1 MFSSHRNNLK
11 AHLSLLERSK
21 CDIVLEPEKPFP
33 ILAEILAQRKSLRK
47 VFMPNLDFFLN
58 NNPAKDTDPYPFQ
71 GTFEEVKNETFVIL
85 HTSGSTGIP
94 KPVHVPHMVFSSQ
107 DAQQLIPFLGG
118 KPTWVDRI
126 RGKRLF
132 VGLPLF
138 HAACLAKMAYSVF
151 TGATL
156 VLPPAVPLTADV
168 VNAVFTH
175 ANVDCAIVAPSL
187 IIDIYKTPEYLANT
201 IQRVESLAYVGGT
214 VSKTIGDEISSKIEL
229 ITMFGATETL
239 SHPIELKDDPQ
250 DWEYI
255 SFSSFA
261 GCDFRP
267 VSDDLYEMIVVRN
280 PELSLFQG
288 VFAAFPK
295 LNEYSTNDLYEAHP
309 TKKGLWKFRMRS
321 DDIICFNNAEKL
333 NPVTMEAT
341 ITGHP
346 KVQSAVIGGHGQFQ
360 ACLLLEPKHNL
371 KTPEEIASFI
381 DDVWPTVV
389 EANKDCPAHGRVMK
403 SYIMLTDPAR
413 PLPRAGKDTVQRSMV
428 FQLYKHEFMSIYNQY
443 AKPDATPQAIPSENL
458 INGVD
463 QAGPSN
469 RSPSNSSNSVHNSDL
484 APAQDRIAQQQLSFN
499 DQEIEAVV
507 EKCLRRLLPEMI
519 TRQLD
524 EALGNVMV
532 RMAADLLQTRQPN
545 PTVSVNGTGEGEP
558 SLKAVLAQ
566 VLSETT
572 YLTGLTYDVN
582 LFESG
587 LDSLQVPMLMKR
599 LNDMLRR
606 RGRKEPITTKLLYDN
621 PSIDQL
627 AQALSGGN

>member
-1 MFSSHRNNLK
+1 
-11 AHLSLLERSK
+11 
-21 CDIVLEPEKPFP
+21 
-33 ILAEILAQRKSLRK
+33 
-47 VFMPNLDFFLN
+47 MPNLDFFLDNSSAN
-58 NNPAKDTDPYPFQ
+58 NADPYPFQ
-71 GTFEEVKNETFVIL
+71 GTFEEVKNKTFVIL

-118 KPTWVDRI
+118 RPTWVDRI

-138 HAACLAKMAYSVF
+138 HAACLAKMAYSAF

-156 VLPPAVPLTADV
+156 VLPPTVPLTADV

-187 IIDIYKTPEYLANT
+187 IIDIYKNPEYLANT
-201 IQRVESLAYVGGT
+201 IQRVKSLAYVGGT
-214 VSKTIGDEISSKIEL
+214 VSRTIGDDISSKIEL
-229 ITMFGATETL
+229 VTMFGATETL
-239 SHPIELKDDPQ
+239 SHPIELKDDPK

-255 SFSSFA
+255 CFSSFT
-261 GCDFRP
+261 GCAFRP
-267 VSDDLYEMIVVRN
+267 VGDSLYEMIVVRN

-288 VFAAFPK
+288 VFATFPE

-309 TKKGLWKFRMRS
+309 TKEGLWRFRMRS

-341 ITGHP
+341 ITGHS

-360 ACLLLEPKHNL
+360 ACLLLEPKHYL
-371 KTPEEIASFI
+371 STPEMTTSFV
-381 DDVWPTVV
+381 DEVWPTVV

-403 SYIMLTDPAR
+403 DFIMLTDPAR
-413 PLPRAGKDTVQRSMV
+413 PLPRAGKDTVQRSAV
-428 FQLYKHEFMSIYNQY
+428 FQLYEHEFQSIYDQN
-443 AKPDATPQAIPSENL
+443 AKLNISTQAAPSEKL
-458 INGVD
+458 TNGVN
-463 QAGPSN
+463 QAKTTNGSLN
-469 RSPSNSSNSVHNSDL
+469 GSPNGVHD
-484 APAQDRIAQQQLSFN
+484 PIMVPTQEKTAQQQPGLTG
-499 DQEIEAVV
+499 QEVEAVV

-519 TRQLD
+519 AEQLNQ
-524 EALGNVMV
+524 ALSNVMV
-532 RMAADLLQTRQPN
+532 RMAADLLQPRQPT
-545 PTVSVNGTGEGEP
+545 PVVSVNGTGQGKP

-582 LFESG
+582 LFECG
-587 LDSLQVPMLMKR
+587 LDSVQVPILIKH
-599 LNDMLRR
+599 LNDVLHR
-606 RGRKEPITTKLLYDN
+606 RGRKGEPIAMKFLYDN
-621 PSIDQL
+621 PSINQL
-627 AQALSGGN
+627 AQALGDV

>member
-1 MFSSHRNNLK
+1 M
-11 AHLSLLERSK
+11 
-21 CDIVLEPEKPFP
+21 
-33 ILAEILAQRKSLRK
+33 RK
-47 VFMPNLDFFLN
+47 VFMPNLDFFLDNSSAN
-58 NNPAKDTDPYPFQ
+58 NADPYPFQ
-71 GTFEEVKNETFVIL
+71 GTFEEVKNKTFVIL

-118 KPTWVDRI
+118 RPTWVDRI

-138 HAACLAKMAYSVF
+138 HAACLAKMAYSAF

-156 VLPPAVPLTADV
+156 VLPPTVPLTADV

-187 IIDIYKTPEYLANT
+187 IIDIYKNPEYLANT
-201 IQRVESLAYVGGT
+201 IQRVKSLAYVGGT
-214 VSKTIGDEISSKIEL
+214 VSRTIGDDISSKIEL
-229 ITMFGATETL
+229 VTMFGATETL
-239 SHPIELKDDPQ
+239 SHPIELKDDPK

-255 SFSSFA
+255 CFSSFT
-261 GCDFRP
+261 GCAFRP
-267 VSDDLYEMIVVRN
+267 VGDSLYEMIVVRN

-288 VFAAFPK
+288 VFATFPE

-309 TKKGLWKFRMRS
+309 TKEGLWRFRMRS

-341 ITGHP
+341 ITGHS

-360 ACLLLEPKHNL
+360 ACLLLEPKHYL
-371 KTPEEIASFI
+371 STPEMTTSFV
-381 DDVWPTVV
+381 DEVWPTVV

-403 SYIMLTDPAR
+403 DFIMLTDPAR
-413 PLPRAGKDTVQRSMV
+413 PLPRAGKDTVQRSAV
-428 FQLYKHEFMSIYNQY
+428 FQLYEHEFQSIYDQN
-443 AKPDATPQAIPSENL
+443 AKLNISTQAAPSEKL
-458 INGVD
+458 TNGVN
-463 QAGPSN
+463 QAKTTNGSLN
-469 RSPSNSSNSVHNSDL
+469 GSPNGVHDPIMVL
-484 APAQDRIAQQQLSFN
+484 TQEKTAQQQPGLTG
-499 DQEIEAVV
+499 QEVEAVV

-519 TRQLD
+519 AEQLNQ
-524 EALGNVMV
+524 ALSNVMV
-532 RMAADLLQTRQPN
+532 RMAADLLQPRQPT
-545 PTVSVNGTGEGEP
+545 PVVSVNGTGQGKP

-582 LFESG
+582 LFECG
-587 LDSLQVPMLMKR
+587 LDSVQVPILIKH
-599 LNDMLRR
+599 LNDVLHR
-606 RGRKEPITTKLLYDN
+606 RGRKGEPIAMKFLYDN
-621 PSIDQL
+621 PSINQL
-627 AQALSGGN
+627 AQALGDV